1 MAIRSRLDGHEAAAR
16 RDRQPAIRGAD
27 DISDM
32 TCAIG
37 MEVAQTAS
45 RAAEHAVVLASIG
58 AQAFEAAGV
67 LNRDASSHELLRK
80 AHEVRG
86 LVAHALGVLADLQ
99 FQAGRMQAL
108 AAIRQSTGESA
119 DD

>member
-1 MAIRSRLDGHEAAAR
+1 MPVHAKPGHRSAPGRTR
-16 RDRQPAIRGAD
+16 RDTAVAGIED
-27 DISDM
+27 LLDM
-32 TCAIG
+32 QCAVE

-45 RAAEHAVVLASIG
+45 RAAEHAAILESIG
-58 AQAFEAAGV
+58 LRAFEAAGV
-67 LNRDASSHELLRK
+67 LRRDASGHELLRK

-108 AAIRQSTGESA
+108 AAIREAASRA
-119 DD
+119 DEE